1 MRRVHAAVRRDL
13 LGPWSGLATFY
24 AASFAV
30 LAVYMQFFPL
40 WLQDARGLTAEQVA
54 VVLAAQTIARTVAG
68 PLWAARV
75 DRGAS
80 PRSLLRW
87 LALASCAAFLVFG
100 AVRTPVALWLVSFA
114 FGCLYPPMHPIL
126 DALALQRSHSDGFAY
141 GRLRLVGSL
150 SYLIVIL
157 LVGWWLEATSVA
169 GVFPLLVVGLT
180 GTLAAAFVL
189 PAAPP
194 LPVAPVAAPSV
205 PGAAPA
211 GSALRRLLRPGPFLL
226 LLIASASI
234 QGSHATYYNLST
246 LHWRR
251 HGIEEAT
258 AGVLWAEGI
267 LAEIVLFFVARGTVE
282 RLRPTTLLLLGGVA
296 AALRWVV
303 IGATTSVPVLLLTNW
318 LHAAS
323 FTATYLGSLRA
334 LERRVAP
341 HERATAQGLLGAAT
355 SGVGMVV
362 CGLLGG
368 WAYERAAGFAF
379 FLMAAFALLGA
390 GLAFVLRRNADR
402 APTEVIANT
411 TSSAR

>member
-1 MRRVHAAVRRDL
+1 
-13 LGPWSGLATFY
+13 
-24 AASFAV
+24 
-30 LAVYMQFFPL
+30 
-40 WLQDARGLTAEQVA
+40 
-54 VVLAAQTIARTVAG
+54 
-68 PLWAARV
+68 
-75 DRGAS
+75 
-80 PRSLLRW
+80 
-87 LALASCAAFLVFG
+87 
-100 AVRTPVALWLVSFA
+100 
-114 FGCLYPPMHPIL
+114 MHPIV
-126 DALALQRSHSDGFAY
+126 DAAAMQAAHGAGFSF
-141 GRLRLVGSL
+141 GRVRMVGSIAFL
-150 SYLIVIL
+150 ATIAAAGVLVDRAGSDVVLPLL
-157 LVGWWLEATSVA
+157 LVGIALMVATSLALPRGGAVA
-169 GVFPLLVVGLT
+169 GAARQPWWTLLRQRPVVLLLV
-180 GTLAAAFVL
+180 AAAL
-189 PAAPP
+189 
-194 LPVAPVAAPSV
+194 
-205 PGAAPA
+205 
-211 GSALRRLLRPGPFLL
+211 
-226 LLIASASI
+226 I